1 MLKKYLADLHVH
13 SLLSPC
19 AEIEMTPHYITLMA
33 KEIGLDILAITDHN
47 SSANIPALFEACY
60 QTGIVPIAGMEV
72 ECKEEAHL
80 LGLFAN
86 YRTLKKFQ
94 NIVDQHKTLAKN
106 DAKFFGAQIV
116 VDADDNFIREEEGL
130 LLAPIDLTAEKIA
143 KAINDLG
150 GICLPAHVDR
160 PSYSLLQTLG
170 FISKEQGFAG
180 YEISPRGYRDFMDKK
195 KDRAIMGLNY
205 IVNSDAHCLRDFEM
219 SPRSSFYLAE
229 PTFAEIKMAL
239 AQVDGRYITFI

>member
-1 MLKKYLADLHVH
+1 
-13 SLLSPC
+13 
-19 AEIEMTPHYITLMA
+19 MTPHYISLMA

-60 QTGIVPIAGMEV
+60 QVGIVPIAGMEV

-80 LGLFAN
+80 LALFAN

-94 NIVDQHKTLAKN
+94 NIVDQYKTLAKN

-143 KAINDLG
+143 KAVTSLG
-150 GICLPAHVDR
+150 GLCLPAHVDR

-170 FISKEQGFAG
+170 FITKDQGFSG
-180 YEISPRGYRDFMDKK
+180 YEISPRGYLDFMDKK

-229 PTFAEIKMAL
+229 PTFEEIKMAL
-239 AQVDGRYITFI
+239 AQIEGRYITFI

>member
-1 MLKKYLADLHVH
+1 MLKKYRADLHVH

-19 AEIEMTPHYITLMA
+19 AEIEMTPHYISLMA

-60 QTGIVPIAGMEV
+60 QVGIVPIAGMEV

-80 LGLFAN
+80 LALFAN

-94 NIVDQHKTLAKN
+94 NIVDQYKTLAKN

-143 KAINDLG
+143 KAVTSLG
-150 GICLPAHVDR
+150 GLCLPAHVDR

-170 FISKEQGFAG
+170 FITKDQGFSG
-180 YEISPRGYRDFMDKK
+180 YEISPRGYLDFMDKK

-229 PTFAEIKMAL
+229 PTFEEIKMAL
-239 AQVDGRYITFI
+239 AQIEGRYITFI